1 MRLYLVV
8 SMVLGLVVGVS
19 AQVVI
24 NEVGWSGTIAS
35 GYDEWIELFNPGE
48 EAVDLSGWTLLIGER
63 EMPLSGEIPAGGFFL
78 LERTDDSTVADVE
91 ADFIYKGALPNAGA
105 VIQLLDPNGDVVDT
119 ANRGCPE
126 GWWAGGGDVRA
137 SMERISPEIPDSPVA
152 WRPGTEGGAHDA
164 EGNPIHGTPGAPNA
178 ASSVALPVSLHLPG
192 EELFGQVEIAWEVE
206 GGGEGL
212 SVSLYLSQDG
222 GESWELV
229 AQGLPL
235 VGVQAVDTSQLK
247 EGEVLFAVGV
257 FDEVGARGGAVSKA
271 TVSR

>member
-1 MRLYLVV
+1 MMRFCLVAV
-8 SMVLGLVVGVS
+8 VCLGLVAGVS

-35 GYDEWIELFNPGE
+35 GYDEWIELFNHTE
-48 EAVDLSGWTLLIGER
+48 EPIDLEGWTLLLGDR
-63 EMPLSGEIPAGGFFL
+63 EIPLFGEIPAGGFFL

-91 ADFIYKGALPNAGA
+91 ADLVYKGALPNAGV
-105 VIQLLDPNGDVVDT
+105 VIQLLDPEGEVVDT
-119 ANRGCPE
+119 ANKGCPE

-137 SMERISPEIPDSPVA
+137 SMERISPGIPDSPVA
-152 WRPGTEGGAHDA
+152 WHKGTEGGAHDA
-164 EGNPIHGTPGAPNA
+164 EGNPIHGTPGALNA
-178 ASSVALPVSLHLPG
+178 VSPLPVSLHLPS
-192 EELFGQVEIAWEVE
+192 EELSGQVEIAWEVE

-222 GESWELV
+222 GGSWELI

-235 VGVQAVDTSQLK
+235 VGVQTVDTSQLK
-247 EGEVLFAVGV
+247 EGEVIFAAGV
-257 FDEVGARGGAVSKA
+257 FGELGAQGGTVSKA